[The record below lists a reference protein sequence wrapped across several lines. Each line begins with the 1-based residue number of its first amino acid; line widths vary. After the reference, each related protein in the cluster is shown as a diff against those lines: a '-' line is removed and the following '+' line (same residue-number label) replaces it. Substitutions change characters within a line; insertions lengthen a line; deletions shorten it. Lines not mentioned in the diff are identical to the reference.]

1 MELEDVASIV
11 AIATEAGASEPAKKR
26 TLKADS
32 PIKLPPMDP
41 HQGTEIIEAL
51 FLEERAPIVVFDAE
65 RPELLTLRIL
75 TALWPGFR
83 RHFAVSTFCRSPRTI
98 GRRNFDLVFAPKDAR
113 SRFSDWP
120 GRRVDG
126 RKREVARHPWSTSI
140 VERVLVSPLPSL
152 KMLDALGEMSSDG
165 VGTETA
171 LRVSLLW
178 EDLQRKVYTSPN
190 AVLGLLDIAST
201 RSVRNANVI
210 RDLEPA
216 LINSA
221 NMAVSKMPAA
231 DAWYFLSA
239 LVSKLDTL
247 KPPPT
252 IAQSIKLAAA
262 DLASKDPGE
271 AVRYVSK
278 LLSQP
283 SPSKPILGGAGDGL
297 AKSFSPHVAEK
308 LSELKTSDL
317 FKLTTESFDLMKK
330 AVAEDSKLPDMLAS
344 AISQYTHR
352 ISIQLRQL
360 LMPLL
365 TEDVHAELARVV
377 LKDVGK
383 SDLENHLTHLYR
395 TNGLS
400 SAQMRDVLVECVN
413 ALGIRES
420 VRDIVSGM
428 VPSSHIDSLMKEL
441 VGCERSDLI
450 WILGSRELDER
461 QRTDYLCSLL
471 ISVTPTYFDRLHIT
485 FAEIQTFF
493 SILNLKEK
501 THTKLLSSIIR
512 DVDLPRDE
520 RLKLMFALL
529 PSLSDHDAV
538 DFALN
543 AIDIGLQASEGE
555 ITSKKLILLLN
566 KAGNSLDGNRVFKL
580 GLHAVLS
587 SKVVT
592 RNMEALIQCKVDA
605 RRRLLDAVEEL
616 AIQLTKR
623 PFMDLSQGAAEG
635 AASLLWESR
644 NTYSKG
650 PVKAA
655 AHLLPFLLEQTQ
667 ATVSPLISAVF
678 PIVYGELA
686 QESPPDFF
694 STIFSFVD
702 WDKCKLARRSLAH
715 TFMRSKWSIVD
726 IAIAAARA
734 GDTKLILEQVAKE
747 PGGAKIL
754 RTLNSEI
761 ESIPLQHKMAVK
773 YALAQIAG
781 F

>member
-1 MELEDVASIV
+1 MELEDVASVV

-113 SRFSDWP
+113 SRFGDWS

-221 NMAVSKMPAA
+221 SMAVSKMPAA

-239 LVSKLDTL
+239 LASKLDTL

-252 IAQSIKLAAA
+252 IAQSIRLAAA
-262 DLASKDPGE
+262 DLASKDPDE

-278 LLSQP
+278 LLSQS
-283 SPSKPILGGAGDGL
+283 SPSGPILGGAGDGL
-297 AKSFSPHVAEK
+297 AKSFSHLIADK

-344 AISQYTHR
+344 EISQYPHR
-352 ISIQLRQL
+352 ISIQQRQL
-360 LMPLL
+360 LLPLL
-365 TEDVHAELARVV
+365 TEDIHAELARVV

-383 SDLENHLTHLYR
+383 SDLESHLTHLYR

-400 SAQMRDVLVECVN
+400 SAKMRDVLVECVN

-420 VRDIVSGM
+420 IRDVVSGM
-428 VPSSHIDSLMKEL
+428 APSSHTESLMKEL
-441 VGCERSDLI
+441 VECERSDLI

-461 QRTDYLCSLL
+461 KRADYLYSLL
-471 ISVTPTYFDRLHIT
+471 ISAIPTYFDRLQIS

-493 SILNLKEK
+493 TILNPKEK
-501 THTKLLSSIIR
+501 KHAKLLSSVVCDI
-512 DVDLPRDE
+512 DLPQDK

-529 PSLSDHDAV
+529 PSLSDLDVV
-538 DFALN
+538 DFALK
-543 AIDIGLQASEGE
+543 AIDIGLQAEESE

-566 KAGNSLDGNRVFKL
+566 KAGSSLDGKQVFKL
-580 GLHAVLS
+580 GLHTMLP

-592 RNMEALIQCKVDA
+592 RNMEALIQCKVEA

-616 AIQLTKR
+616 AIQITKR

-635 AASLLWESR
+635 AALLLWESQSS
-644 NTYSKG
+644 YSKG
-650 PVKAA
+650 SVKAA

-686 QESPPDFF
+686 LESPPDFF

-702 WDKCKLARRSLAH
+702 WDKCKLARRSLVHA
-715 TFMRSKWSIVD
+715 FMRSKWSIVD

-734 GDTKLILEQVAKE
+734 GDTRLILEQVAKE
-747 PGGAKIL
+747 PGGAKLL
-754 RTLNSEI
+754 RTLNADI
-761 ESIPLQHKMAVK
+761 ESVPLQHKMAVK
-773 YALAQIAG
+773 NALAQIAG
-781 F
+781 C